1 MDDINLFN
9 DIKMEATASV
19 VTPEQLKQILSQIK
33 EDENGG
39 EHKA

>member
-1 MDDINLFN
+1 MDDIKLFN

-33 EDENGG
+33 ESEDGR
-39 EHKA
+39 KCKT

>member
-1 MDDINLFN
+1 MGNIKLFN
-9 DIKMEATASV
+9 DVKVDATASV
-19 VTPEQLKQILSQIK
+19 VTPEQLKQILSKIK

>member
-1 MDDINLFN
+1 MEDINLFT

-33 EDENGG
+33 ENEDGR
-39 EHKA
+39 KCKT

>member
-1 MDDINLFN
+1 MENIKLFN
-9 DIKMEATASV
+9 DVRVDATASV
-19 VTPEQLKQILSQIK
+19 VTPEQLKQLLSQIK

>member
-1 MDDINLFN
+1 MGNIKLFN
-9 DIKMEATASV
+9 DVKVDATASV

-33 EDENGG
+33 EDENVG

>member
-1 MDDINLFN
+1 MENIKLFN
-9 DIKMEATASV
+9 DVKVDATASV

-39 EHKA
+39 EHKT

>member
-1 MDDINLFN
+1 MENIKLFN
-9 DIKMEATASV
+9 DVKVDATASV

-39 EHKA
+39 EYQT